1 MTAKEKKIS
10 ELMVKLDLTHEEAV
24 QLMADDERIEHGEK
38 LFELTAEQEK
48 ASRQA
53 RQTAKTPTV
62 YQLDNTKG
70 KRNKKEDKD
79 KADLLSAMF
88 NAILPMC
95 DTYEVANAERE
106 FSFTYHGKKYK
117 VVLSAPRS

>member
-10 ELMVKLDLTHEEAV
+10 ELMAKLDLTHEEAV

-79 KADLLSAMF
+79 KSDLLGAMF